1 MTESTSMACDF
12 AHLPFPIH
20 LLAIGVS
27 LPLMQPAEGAPSSG
41 LSRRN
46 TRQATERPLYLDKTA
61 EGPALGACE
70 LGLGYPKSPTVEMK
84 TNRRVSREQ
93 MC

>member
-1 MTESTSMACDF
+1 MACD
-12 AHLPFPIH
+12 
-20 LLAIGVS
+20 LLTSPPNPPACHRGQL

-46 TRQATERPLYLDKTA
+46 TRQTTERPLYLDKTA
-61 EGPALGACE
+61 EGPKQACE

-84 TNRRVSREQ
+84 TNRRVSRE
-93 MC
+93 MMLLKSH